1 MQVRFLAVP
10 GSYKGQTFPPGTGN
24 VDAIVPTVSSL
35 SGTSATVMTTTVSEG
50 ADEMGGGFALSFAG
64 EVTETLLYTAD
75 ETSVE
80 AVLEV
85 RGQRSLR
92 SNEVVVPR
100 SPTQTCLAISTN
112 KPCFFLVT
120 DILNYVYHQTTFC
133 FRYGVRGG
141 RISVYRQTC
150 HVLPLIVHTYPSGHS
165 YTPSI

>member
-1 MQVRFLAVP
+1 MFLQVRFLAVP

-85 RGQRSLR
+85 RGERESTPCDQTEWGYQDPRLR
-92 SNEVVVPR
+92 H
-100 SPTQTCLAISTN
+100 A
-112 KPCFFLVT
+112 
-120 DILNYVYHQTTFC
+120 
-133 FRYGVRGG
+133 
-141 RISVYRQTC
+141 
-150 HVLPLIVHTYPSGHS
+150 
-165 YTPSI
+165 